1 MNYLEMLIIA
11 LILDAVMGEPRW
23 IWDRV
28 PHPAIL
34 MGRAVDVLDRAL
46 NRGAVRQIKGLV
58 AMVLLVAI
66 ALAIALAIRAI
77 PDYGIVATIV
87 AAILLAHNSL
97 LAHVNAVRKGLE
109 HSLDDGRHAVSMIVG
124 RDTAQLDESGVSRA
138 AIESAAENF
147 SDGVIAPAF
156 WFLLFG
162 LPGLLIYKIVNTADS
177 MIGHRNDRYTL
188 FGWAAARLDDVL
200 NWAPARITA
209 GLIALVGRKRGIWEI
224 VREDAQFHRSP
235 NAGWPEAAMA
245 GSLGIALAGPRSY
258 DGIVTHDAFMNGSGR
273 KNLTRDDIKHA
284 TRLLWRGWIILVL
297 LLGLL
302 QSIIMIA

>member
-11 LILDAVMGEPRW
+11 LIVDAILGEPRW

-34 MGRAVDVLDRAL
+34 MGRAVDGLDSGF
-46 NRGAVRQIKGLV
+46 NRGGGRLVKGV
-58 AMVLLVAI
+58 IAI
-66 ALAIALAIRAI
+66 ALLVMLASVVGIAIQAI
-77 PDYGIVATIV
+77 PDEGIVGMLV
-87 AAILLAHNSL
+87 AAIMLAHNSL

-109 HSLDDGRHAVSMIVG
+109 ISIEQGREAVAMIVG
-124 RDTAQLDESGVSRA
+124 RDTANLDESSVARA

-147 SDGVIAPAF
+147 SDGVVAPAF

-162 LPGLLIYKIVNTADS
+162 VPGLLIYKIVNTADS
-177 MIGHRNDRYTL
+177 MIGHLNDRYTL
-188 FGWAAARLDDVL
+188 FGWGAAKLDDVL

-209 GLIALVGRKRGIWEI
+209 GLFALVGRKRGIWEI

-258 DGIVTHDAFMNGSGR
+258 DGVVIHDAFMNGGGR
-273 KNLTRDDIKHA
+273 KDLTRDDIRAA
-284 TRLLWRGWIILVL
+284 TRLLWRAWIIMVL
-297 LLGLL
+297 LLGLM